1 VSNEAFTGM
10 NQFGS
15 DAMHV
20 LASPRAATAVL
31 KRVARSIVP
40 SRADFCFIHL
50 ADGERLQ
57 CVATAHATRAGQR
70 IVAELG
76 RVHQILRSD
85 PESTVA
91 QVVRSGR
98 PQLRSEIAIDA
109 HAPVSPRIIDVHRQ
123 LGPRSALVVPLL
135 FGSRPIG
142 ALTLGFAT
150 SDRRYGSQHLTGARR
165 LAKRIT
171 DYLAGAR
178 RSVAGAKPLAR
189 TAAASTRRLPLRARA

>member
-1 VSNEAFTGM
+1 M
-10 NQFGS
+10 NQLGS
-15 DAMHV
+15 EAMHV
-20 LASPRAATAVL
+20 LASPRTATTVL

-50 ADGERLQ
+50 ADGEHLR

-70 IVAELG
+70 VVAELG
-76 RVHQILRSD
+76 RVHRILRSD

-109 HAPVSPRIIDVHRQ
+109 HPSAAPRIIDVHRQ

-135 FGSRPIG
+135 LGSRTVG
-142 ALTLGFAT
+142 ALTLGFAN
-150 SDRRYGSQHLTGARR
+150 SHRRYGSQHLTGARR
-165 LAKRIT
+165 LANRIT
-171 DYLAGAR
+171 DYLAR
-178 RSVAGAKPLAR
+178 VNRTVAGAKPLAR